1 MYFILFV
8 LHDISYMKD
17 LLHAWEEA
25 GVKGATVLF
34 STGLGRIRK
43 NFGLMEDFPLFP
55 TMSEIL
61 DRVEN
66 MDLSRTLFS
75 VVESDE
81 IVKSVL
87 HHTQKVVGDLHKPN
101 TGIMIVL
108 PVAQVYGLRQYNP
121 EIDEGI

>member
-8 LHDISYMKD
+8 LHDISNMKD

-34 STGLGRIRK
+34 STGLGRIRQ

-81 IVKSVL
+81 IVKNVL
-87 HHTQKVVGDLHKPN
+87 HHTQKVVGDLNQPN
-101 TGIMIVL
+101 NGILIVL
-108 PVAQVYGLRQYNP
+108 PVAQVYGLKHYNP
-121 EIDEGI
+121 EFEE

>member
-8 LHDISYMKD
+8 LHDVSNMKD

-25 GVKGATVLF
+25 GVKGVTVIF
-34 STGLGRIRK
+34 STGLGRIRQ

-61 DRVEN
+61 DQVEN

-75 VVESDE
+75 VVESEE

-87 HHTQKVVGDLHKPN
+87 EHTQKVVGDLTKPN
-101 TGIMIVL
+101 TGILIVL
-108 PVAQVYGLRQYNP
+108 PVAQVYGLKQYNP
-121 EIDEGI
+121 EFED

>member
-8 LHDISYMKD
+8 LHDISKMKD

-34 STGLGRIRK
+34 STGLGRIRQ

-75 VVESDE
+75 VVESEE
-81 IVKSVL
+81 IVKNVL
-87 HHTQKVVGDLHKPN
+87 HHTQKVVGDLNKPN
-101 TGIMIVL
+101 TGILIVL
-108 PVAQVYGLRQYNP
+108 PVAQVCGLRQYNP
-121 EIDEGI
+121 EYDE

>member
-8 LHDISYMKD
+8 LHDISKMKD

-34 STGLGRIRK
+34 STGLGRIRQ

-55 TMSEIL
+55 TMSEII
-61 DRVEN
+61 DRAES

-81 IVKSVL
+81 IVKNIL
-87 HHTQKVVGDLHKPN
+87 HQTQKVVGDLNKPN
-101 TGIMIVL
+101 TGILIVL
-108 PVAQVYGLRQYNP
+108 PVTQVYGLRQYNP
-121 EIDEGI
+121 EFDE

>member
-8 LHDISYMKD
+8 LHDISNMKD

-34 STGLGRIRK
+34 STGLGRIRQ

-81 IVKSVL
+81 IVKNVL
-87 HHTQKVVGDLHKPN
+87 HHTQKVVGDLNNPN
-101 TGIMIVL
+101 TGILIVL
-108 PVAQVYGLRQYNP
+108 PVAQVYGLKSYNP
-121 EIDEGI
+121 E

>member
-8 LHDISYMKD
+8 LHDVSNMKD

-25 GVKGATVLF
+25 GVKGVTVIF
-34 STGLGRIRK
+34 STGLGRIRQ

-61 DRVEN
+61 DQVEN

-87 HHTQKVVGDLHKPN
+87 EHTQKVVGDLSKPN
-101 TGIMIVL
+101 TGILIVL
-108 PVAQVYGLRQYNP
+108 PVAQVYGLKQYNP
-121 EIDEGI
+121 EFED

>member
-8 LHDISYMKD
+8 LHDLSNMKD

-34 STGLGRIRK
+34 STGLGRIHQ

-66 MDLSRTLFS
+66 MDLNRTLFS

-81 IVKSVL
+81 IVKNVL
-87 HHTQKVVGDLHKPN
+87 HHTQKVVGDLNEPN
-101 TGIMIVL
+101 TGILIVL
-108 PVAQVYGLRQYNP
+108 PVAQVYGLKQYNP
-121 EIDEGI
+121 EFVD

>member
-8 LHDISYMKD
+8 LHETSKMKD

-34 STGLGRIRK
+34 STGLGRIRQ

-61 DRVEN
+61 DRAES
-66 MDLSRTLFS
+66 MDLSRTVFS
-75 VVESDE
+75 VVKSDE

-87 HHTQKVVGDLHKPN
+87 YHTQKVVGDLNKPN
-101 TGIMIVL
+101 TGILVVL
-108 PVAQVYGLRQYNP
+108 PVAQVYGLKQFSP
-121 EIDEGI
+121 EFEE

>member
-8 LHDISYMKD
+8 LQDSSNMKD

-34 STGLGRIRK
+34 STGLGRMRQK
-43 NFGLMEDFPLFP
+43 FGLMEDFPLFP
-55 TMSEIL
+55 SMSEIL
-61 DRVEN
+61 NRVEN
-66 MDLSRTLFS
+66 VGLSRTLFS

-87 HHTQKVVGDLHKPN
+87 HHTQKVVGDLNNPN
-101 TGIMIVL
+101 TGILIVL
-108 PVAQVYGLRQYNP
+108 PVAQVYGLKQYNP
-121 EIDEGI
+121 EFDV

>member
-1 MYFILFV
+1 MFYVLFV
-8 LHDISYMKD
+8 LHDISKMKD

-34 STGLGRIRK
+34 STGLGRIRQ

-55 TMSEIL
+55 TMSEIMERL
-61 DRVEN
+61 EE

-75 VVESDE
+75 VVENE
-81 IVKSVL
+81 TIVENIL
-87 HHTQKVVGDLHKPN
+87 NQTQKVVGDLSQPN

-108 PVAQVYGLRQYNP
+108 PVVKVYGLKQFSSENQ
-121 EIDEGI
+121 